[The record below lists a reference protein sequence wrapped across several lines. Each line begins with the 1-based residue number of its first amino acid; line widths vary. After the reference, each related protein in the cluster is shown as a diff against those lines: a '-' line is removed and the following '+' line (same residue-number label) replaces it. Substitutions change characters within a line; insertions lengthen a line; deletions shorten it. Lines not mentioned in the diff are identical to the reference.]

1 MINYLVNLK
10 ATSSL
15 DTIGE
20 AYKHDCVD
28 CGVLGDIEDV
38 EIELG
43 VRDSRSTPPPRYE
56 WVFDD
61 ETHTQDHTT
70 MVRTEP
76 KIGRNDLCPCG
87 SGKKYKKCCG
97 KKS

>member
-15 DTIGE
+15 DTIRE

-28 CGVLGDIEDV
+28 CGVLGDVEDV

-43 VRDSRSTPPPRYE
+43 VRPHLRDMNGFLMMR
-56 WVFDD
+56 
-61 ETHTQDHTT
+61 HTQDHTT
-70 MVRTEP
+70 MVGTEP

-87 SGKKYKKCCG
+87 SGKKHKKCCM
-97 KKS
+97 KK